1 LTETTSAEQTIVL
14 VDSAVEKPQQIT
26 APAIEK
32 PEQIAESA
40 MEKVEQI
47 PVMPA
52 ENEVSKEN
60 IAVRKT
66 VVYATVVDAAAIKES
81 SNRIKQQLFTKY
93 VFFRPK
99 PEEVQLVAIEKFYRL
114 YNAVYGKYAL
124 DYYRKSAYSIPVDA
138 TVREVI
144 LLNNK
149 FLPDNKASAVAKPNI
164 RLEGEEHIILENTLF
179 LY

>member
-1 LTETTSAEQTIVL
+1 VL

-93 VFFRPK
+93 VFLGPNLKKFNSL
-99 PEEVQLVAIEKFYRL
+99 QLKSSIGFTMRFTENMRL
-114 YNAVYGKYAL
+114 IIIANPL
-124 DYYRKSAYSIPVDA
+124 IQS
-138 TVREVI
+138 
-144 LLNNK
+144 
-149 FLPDNKASAVAKPNI
+149 
-164 RLEGEEHIILENTLF
+164 RLTRQ
-179 LY
+179 